1 MKFLKKVL
9 DLSVIQTKEN
19 KAHLSPN
26 KLSKEYPNL
35 EDNPVTI
42 DANSF
47 EILDKPS
54 IWGSWTV
61 LIFNLVLILLLL
73 VVFY

>member
-9 DLSVIQTKEN
+9 DLSLIQTKEN
-19 KAHLSPN
+19 KTHLSPH

-35 EDNPVTI
+35 EGNPVTI

-54 IWGSWTV
+54 I
-61 LIFNLVLILLLL
+61 
-73 VVFY
+73 

>member
-1 MKFLKKVL
+1 MKFLKKVI
-9 DLSVIQTKEN
+9 DLSLIQTKEN
-19 KAHLSPN
+19 KTHLSPH

-54 IWGSWTV
+54 IWGRVELFLS
-61 LIFNLVLILLLL
+61 LIWS
-73 VVFY
+73 